1 MSATF
6 FSIIY
11 LDFTRR
17 RKFAKLGDILSIL
30 IFFDRFLPKIN
41 LMIKMFSHFMMHG
54 NDHVGRHG
62 NTKTIESHGILA
74 ADTTMIQYTRNPVCS
89 SRHGTICC
97 PGNRR
102 SGKRYRV
109 DGA

>member
-6 FSIIY
+6 FSIID

-30 IFFDRFLPKIN
+30 I
-41 LMIKMFSHFMMHG
+41 MIKMFSHFMMHG

-89 SRHGTICC
+89 SRHGTISC